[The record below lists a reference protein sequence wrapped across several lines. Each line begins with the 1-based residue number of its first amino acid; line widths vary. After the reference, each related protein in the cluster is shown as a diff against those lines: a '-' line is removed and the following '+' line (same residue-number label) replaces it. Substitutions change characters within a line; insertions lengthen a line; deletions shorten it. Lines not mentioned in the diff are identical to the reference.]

1 MKAIFKREFRGL
13 LLNPLGI
20 AVLGIYAVASGIIFT
35 YFNVVY
41 GYPSVEIVFSFLA
54 ILVLALTPLVSCA
67 AFTAERKNGT
77 DSFLAILPVKKS
89 EILVGK
95 YLSRLVYLAIPKVL
109 IVLYPFALDIFGE
122 VNYLGCF
129 SSLLA
134 LFLYEAFLLA
144 FGIMS
149 SALFKKS
156 LWAYITAYTTFALTF
171 LFPFLITLIEG
182 LPQKVSEMINGIFM
196 FFSPYGQFDSFTTG
210 IFDLRKII
218 WFVAFSFVALAIA
231 WLGLKKEEK

>member
-1 MKAIFKREFRGL
+1 MKAIFKKEFRGL
-13 LLNPLGI
+13 LLSPMGI

-41 GYPSVEIVFSFLA
+41 GYPSVEIVFSILA
-54 ILVLALTPLVSCA
+54 ILVLALIPLVSCT

-77 DSFLAILPVKKS
+77 DEFLAILPIKKS
-89 EILVGK
+89 EILMGK
-95 YLSRLVYLAIPKVL
+95 YLSRLVYLAIPKAV
-109 IVLYPFALDIFGE
+109 IVLYPFALDIFGN

-144 FGIMS
+144 FGMMS
-149 SALFKKS
+149 STLFTKS
-156 LWAYITAYTTFALTF
+156 LWAYITAYATFALTF
-171 LFPFLITLIEG
+171 LFPFLLTFISG
-182 LPQKVSEMINGIFM
+182 LPQKAIDIINGIFM
-196 FFSPYGQFDSFTTG
+196 FLSPYGQFDSFTTG
-210 IFDLRKII
+210 IFDVRKII

-231 WLGLKKEEK
+231 WLRLKKEEK

>member
-1 MKAIFKREFRGL
+1 MKAMFKKEFRGL
-13 LLNPLGI
+13 LLSPVGI
-20 AVLGIYAVASGIIFT
+20 TVLGVYAVAAGIIFT
-35 YFNVVY
+35 YFNVLY

-54 ILVLALTPLVSCA
+54 ILVLALIPLVSCT
-67 AFTAERKNGT
+67 AFTSERKNGT
-77 DSFLAILPVKKS
+77 DEFLAALPLKKS
-89 EILVGK
+89 EILMGK
-95 YLSRLVYLAIPKVL
+95 YLSRLVYLATPKAV
-109 IVLYPFALDIFGE
+109 IILYPFALDMFGN
-122 VNYLGCF
+122 VNYIGCF

-156 LWAYITAYTTFALTF
+156 LWAYIASYVTFALTF
-171 LFPFLITLIEG
+171 LFPFLLSLVTG
-182 LPQKVSEMINGIFM
+182 LPQKAADIINGIFM
-196 FFSPYGQFDSFTTG
+196 FLSPYGQFDSFTTG
-210 IFDLRKII
+210 IFDVRKTI